1 VGIDVRIAVASASL
15 GSGFAGLVYS
25 HFKKHLKPGEA
36 IVDCAVPSRANPDFV
51 HSRLVQLLEGGPT
64 PIALVGICLR
74 PDPPALRAFRS
85 AGAPVILVDEEAE
98 GASTIACDNFAG
110 GHLAGEHLAST
121 GRTSIAVVSGE
132 MTINGGYNAL
142 QRVKGFSKAC
152 AERGLPF
159 RMEDVVEVVF
169 YTHKDGVNAMTRL
182 LQERRR
188 IDAVFCAAG
197 DATATG
203 MMAVAR
209 QNKIGIP
216 EQLAILGYD
225 DSPMAA
231 IANPP
236 LSTIRQSAE
245 QFAAEAYRLATTC
258 REECLA
264 SPQTV
269 LFPPSLVLR
278 QTA

>member
-1 VGIDVRIAVASASL
+1 MGTDVRIAVASASL
-15 GSGFAGLVYS
+15 GSGFAGLIYS
-25 HFKKHLKPGEA
+25 HLKKHLKPGES
-36 IVDCAVPSRANPDFV
+36 IVECAVPARANPDFV
-51 HSRLVQLLEGGPT
+51 HSRLLQLLQGEPK

-74 PDPPALRAFRS
+74 TDPPALEAFRS

-110 GHLAGEHLAST
+110 GYLAGEHLAAS
-121 GRTSIAVVSGE
+121 GRRSIAVVSGE

-142 QRVKGFSKAC
+142 QRVKGFAKAC

-159 RMEDVVEVVF
+159 RMEDVIEVVF

-209 QNKIGIP
+209 QHQITIP
-216 EQLAILGYD
+216 DQLAVLGYD

-231 IANPP
+231 IATPP
-236 LSTIRQSAE
+236 LSSIRQSAE
-245 QFAAEAYRLATTC
+245 QFAAEAYRLATT
-258 REECLA
+258 RARECLA
-264 SPQTV
+264 RPQTV
-269 LFPPSLVLR
+269 LFPPALVLR
-278 QTA
+278 QSA